1 MISTYF
7 LGGLGSHSYS
17 SLDFIEQLPFPVTVI
32 DLPGHGSEQDVVVS
46 NTSQLLDWFAQK
58 IDDKQPCILIGHSLG
73 ASLIA
78 YLASQCPNVKS
89 VILLDGAYIEVDKL
103 ISLDDELAETA
114 RFLETST
121 YPDIESAIQAEKQ
134 MSSKWTDNQQKAI
147 EKSLIWKEGSYRL
160 NVNAESVFGLISLHH
175 QIVPSLEGITCP
187 CLLLP
192 QTKDLPT
199 WKWHMLNKVPD
210 HIQIQ
215 KIPDCG
221 HHLHIEKPKL
231 IAQVVSRFLFPIQ
244 QRP

>member
-1 MISTYF
+1 M
-7 LGGLGSHSYS
+7 
-17 SLDFIEQLPFPVTVI
+17 
-32 DLPGHGSEQDVVVS
+32 
-46 NTSQLLDWFAQK
+46 
-58 IDDKQPCILIGHSLG
+58 
-73 ASLIA
+73 
-78 YLASQCPNVKS
+78 
-89 VILLDGAYIEVDKL
+89 DKL

-147 EKSLIWKEGSYRL
+147 EKSLIWKEGVYRL